1 MNVLVLEDSH
11 PEPAIEAV
19 QNVSEVAVQKATTLA
34 EALSFVEEGEV
45 DGAILD
51 IFVPLGDTE
60 DPFTEE
66 YRQNMLRAVKG
77 QRRASRLTCTLHE
90 YVEPLRQAML
100 PQARER
106 PFGVVAAE
114 KADENGVTFVL
125 ATSMYHHDKGA
136 VGKICVY
143 QRMKGWPEMID
154 RMDKSDPEN
163 WEPAVDR
170 LMELVD

>member
-1 MNVLVLEDSH
+1 MNILVLEDSH

-19 QNVSEVAVQKATTLA
+19 QNVSEVAVRKATTLA
-34 EALSFVEEGEV
+34 EALSFLKKGEV
-45 DGAILD
+45 DGAIFD
-51 IFVPLGDTE
+51 IFVPLGETE
-60 DPFTEE
+60 DPFTRK
-66 YRQNMLRAVKG
+66 YRQNMLRAVKS
-77 QRRASRLTCTLHE
+77 QRHASRLTCTLHE
-90 YVEPLRQAML
+90 YVEPLRRAML
-100 PQARER
+100 PRARER

-114 KADENGVTFVL
+114 KADENGVPFVL
-125 ATSMYHHDKGA
+125 ATSVDHHDQGA

-170 LMELVD
+170 LMELIH